1 MVDKP
6 WQEAKNIHGPSV
18 KSLGDGVAKLNHL
31 LIMQKLF
38 MGNCED
44 CKQCRHEAEEIPQ
57 LLI

>member
-1 MVDKP
+1 MP
-6 WQEAKNIHGPSV
+6 WQEAKNNHGPSV
-18 KSLGDGVAKLNHL
+18 KSLGDGVAKLKHL